1 MGKRL
6 ILNLNMDAGYERRY
20 KMKENVL
27 KIILFLLLV
36 ELFLFSL
43 CSITDLGLLFVIMS
57 HLFVLWV
64 AIDSFFEFEKEVK
77 E

>member
-1 MGKRL
+1 MLGV
-6 ILNLNMDAGYERRY
+6 ERRR
-20 KMKENVL
+20 KMKKNVL
-27 KIILFLLLV
+27 KIILFLPFV

-64 AIDSFFEFEKEVK
+64 AVDLFFKFEKEV
-77 E
+77 

>member
-1 MGKRL
+1 
-6 ILNLNMDAGYERRY
+6 
-20 KMKENVL
+20 MKKNVL
-27 KIILFLLLV
+27 KIILFLPFV

-64 AIDSFFEFEKEVK
+64 AVDLFFKFEKEV
-77 E
+77 